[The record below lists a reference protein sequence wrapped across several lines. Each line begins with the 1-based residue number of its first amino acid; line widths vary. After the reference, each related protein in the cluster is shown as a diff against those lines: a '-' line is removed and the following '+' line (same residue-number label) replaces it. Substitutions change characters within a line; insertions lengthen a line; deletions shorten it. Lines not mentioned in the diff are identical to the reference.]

1 MDEKARSWV
10 VLEVVEGLNE
20 SFIRSTEKGNEG
32 RKRERLKARQSSRK
46 KRRRRLFKGECS

>member
-10 VLEVVEGLNE
+10 MLEVVEGLNE

-46 KRRRRLFKGECS
+46 KRRRRLFKGECG